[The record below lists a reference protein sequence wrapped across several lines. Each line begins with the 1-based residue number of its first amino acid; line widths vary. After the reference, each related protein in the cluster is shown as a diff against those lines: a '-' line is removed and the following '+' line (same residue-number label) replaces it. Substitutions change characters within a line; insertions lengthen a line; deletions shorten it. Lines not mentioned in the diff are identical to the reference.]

1 MINYKILSKKIKTK
15 TAKVS
20 IIGLGYV
27 GLPLGMLIAN
37 KNYIVY
43 GIDKDIQKIKLLK
56 NKKII

>member
-15 TAKVS
+15 LKVS

-27 GLPLGMLIAN
+27 GLLGMLIAN

-43 GIDKDIQKIKLLK
+43 GIDKISKKL
-56 NKKII
+56 NY